1 MMAVQVIYNRRRI
14 KDEYPDHFEVILKVK
29 NLTHKNL
36 SKLYNDP
43 SMTKERFME
52 SVRNHYYD
60 ISEEDN
66 LYFYTNEFRPALI
79 ANDDF

>member
-1 MMAVQVIYNRRRI
+1 MAYQII
-14 KDEYPDHFEVILKVK
+14 FSKDRLRNKFPNHFEIVLKVK
-29 NLTHKNL
+29 NITHKNL

-43 SMTKERFME
+43 SISKERFMQ

-79 ANDDF
+79 TNNDF